1 MFQILFVSLSLNLSP
16 FFFELPT
23 YEENE
28 ELFLKKVE
36 ERMQNSSIQKNIDSL
51 LLMEKEKL
59 SLNDSSFLEMKD
71 HLYQRVLMGCTQ
83 KLISNEQT
91 KRLVKVNK
99 GSSRCIVTTIDGSK
113 KRNPELIFQMI
124 KNLEAIGYDGYVYFR
139 IGGFP
144 NPTGKEMQ
152 YAAVPYSFKIFLMLE
167 AKNLGFP
174 YVLWV
179 DARLMPLR
187 SLDPIFSALKSNHA
201 FLVKDKI
208 MSRVNFT
215 TFSLAE
221 LEKITGINPL
231 LNYRVATPVFG
242 LDFAYPPVEKFIN
255 DYYACCESG
264 FPFFSVFPEEH
275 VLSTI
280 FAKYSK
286 SYPLKSGL
294 SNPFKHLWHYDD
306 NNSLSQ
312 NLDFAL
318 KRHFFFFGLGNDSQY
333 LLESLE
339 MEKKLQKKP

>member
-1 MFQILFVSLSLNLSP
+1 MFQILFFSLFLNLSP

-23 YEENE
+23 HEESE
-28 ELFLKKVE
+28 ELFLKKIE
-36 ERMQNSSIQKNIDSL
+36 EQMQNSSIQKNIDSL
-51 LLMEKEKL
+51 FLMEKEKL
-59 SLNDSSFLEMKD
+59 SLDDSSFLEMKE

-83 KLISNEQT
+83 KLFSNDQT

-99 GSSRCIVTTIDGSK
+99 GSNRCIVTTIDGSK
-113 KRNPELIFQMI
+113 KRNPELISQML

-174 YVLWV
+174 HVLWV

-187 SLDPIFSALKSNHA
+187 SLDPIFLALKSNRA

-215 TFSLAE
+215 TFSLSH

-231 LNYRVATPVFG
+231 VHYRIATPVFG
-242 LDFAYPPVEKFIN
+242 LDFSYPPVEKFLQ

-264 FPFFSVFPEEH
+264 FPFLSVFPEEH
-275 VLSTI
+275 VLSAI
-280 FAKYSK
+280 FAKYCN
-286 SYPLKSGL
+286 SYPLKAGFG
-294 SNPFKHLWHYDD
+294 NQFKHLWHYDD
-306 NNSLSQ
+306 SNSLIQ
-312 NLDFAL
+312 HLDFAL
-318 KRHFFFFGLGNDSQY
+318 KRHFFFFGLGNNSQY
-333 LLESLE
+333 LIKSLE
-339 MEKKLQKKP
+339 MEKKIQKQP